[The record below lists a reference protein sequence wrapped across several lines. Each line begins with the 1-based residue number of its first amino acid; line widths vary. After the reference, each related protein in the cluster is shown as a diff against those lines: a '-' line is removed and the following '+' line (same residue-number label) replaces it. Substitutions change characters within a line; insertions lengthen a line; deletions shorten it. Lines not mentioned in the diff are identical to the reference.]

1 MRIEMKRI
9 ASVATFVLLL
19 LATTA
24 GAADLDA
31 LRKSGAVGERFDGL
45 AVVREGDGAA
55 KKLVAEVNA
64 KRGKIYAERAK
75 EKGAP
80 AGEVGKVYAREI
92 AEKAPPG
99 TWFLGEDGK
108 WVQKN

>member
-1 MRIEMKRI
+1 MNRI
-9 ASVATFVLLL
+9 AFAATFVLLL
-19 LATTA
+19 LATIV

-45 AVVREGDGAA
+45 AIVREGEGDGAA

-64 KRGKIYAERAK
+64 KRSKIYAERAK

-80 AGEVGKVYAREI
+80 AVEVGKVYAKEI
-92 AEKAPPG
+92 AETAPSG

-108 WVQKN
+108 WLQKN

>member
-1 MRIEMKRI
+1 MNRI
-9 ASVATFVLLL
+9 AFGATFVLLL
-19 LATTA
+19 LATIV

-45 AVVREGDGAA
+45 AIVREGDGAA

-64 KRGKIYAERAK
+64 KRSKIYAARAK

-80 AGEVGKVYAREI
+80 AVEVGKVYAKEI
-92 AEKAPPG
+92 AETAPSG

-108 WVQKN
+108 WLQKN

>member
-19 LATTA
+19 LATIA

-45 AVVREGDGAA
+45 AVVRQGDAAA
-55 KKLVAEVNA
+55 KTLVAEVNA

-80 AGEVGKVYAREI
+80 AVEVGKVYAKEI
-92 AEKAPPG
+92 AEKAPTG

-108 WVQKN
+108 WLQKN

>member
-1 MRIEMKRI
+1 MKRI
-9 ASVATFVLLL
+9 AFVVTFVSLL
-19 LATTA
+19 LATIA
-24 GAADLDA
+24 GAADLEA

-45 AVVREGDGAA
+45 AVVRQGDGAA
-55 KKLVAEVNA
+55 KTLVAEVNA

-80 AGEVGKVYAREI
+80 AAEVGKVYAKEI
-92 AEKAPPG
+92 AEKAPAG

-108 WVQKN
+108 WLQKN